1 VTPIQLVSGQK
12 LIPVAVPAHEQRP
25 CRPAVISVN
34 RCILAL
40 VPLDMADL
48 RGIIYCD
55 SSIRAKSPVTADAF
69 FVFWFTTMLMQIEQ
83 KHFLRIL

>member
-12 LIPVAVPAHEQRP
+12 FIPVAGPAHEQRP

-34 RCILAL
+34 RCIFAL
-40 VPLDMADL
+40 VALDMADP
-48 RGIIYCD
+48 GAIVYCE

-69 FVFWFTTMLMQIEQ
+69 FCFLVH
-83 KHFLRIL
+83 KHADAG